1 MVCRAQVSS
10 VFRLCR
16 WDSNNLQFTQA
27 WRLTV
32 CSPKH
37 SGIILKSHPIFE
49 KWIVLSDGKKLCK
62 IMHNFLGGWIIKS
75 LGGAFNERDIN
86 WEAFRLK
93 IYLANNLHDSL
104 TKVWPRKPLKLSI
117 NCQLWTARSSHFTT
131 GEDTWKLLVVSR
143 STLANSL
150 NIWCTVP
157 WCNEV
162 FGSLLHSSIVR
173 ARDLRR
179 RTAIVFIKRHK
190 YWLSGK
196 YQYTRIIQKHQ
207 TKRQGNVSKRERG
220 GEGEMEWERACVRGR
235 EMSGRYTSAG
245 V

>member
-1 MVCRAQVSS
+1 MVYRVQVSS

-93 IYLANNLHDSL
+93 IYLANNLPGSL

-117 NCQLWTARSSHFTT
+117 NCQLWAARSSHFTT

-143 STLANSL
+143 TTLTNSF
-150 NIWCTVP
+150 NIWC
-157 WCNEV
+157 NEM

-179 RTAIVFIKRHK
+179 RTTIVFIKRQK

-196 YQYTRIIQKHQ
+196 YQCTRIIQKHRN
-207 TKRQGNVSKRERG
+207 KKARK
-220 GEGEMEWERACVRGR
+220 CK
-235 EMSGRYTSAG
+235 
-245 V
+245 

>member
-1 MVCRAQVSS
+1 MVYRVQVSS

-93 IYLANNLHDSL
+93 IYLANNLPGSL

-117 NCQLWTARSSHFTT
+117 NCQLWAARSSHFTT

-143 STLANSL
+143 TTLTNSF
-150 NIWCTVP
+150 NI

-162 FGSLLHSSIVR
+162 FGSLLHCSIVR

-179 RTAIVFIKRHK
+179 RTTIVFIKRQK

-196 YQYTRIIQKHQ
+196 YQCTRKIQKHRN
-207 TKRQGNVSKRERG
+207 KKARK
-220 GEGEMEWERACVRGR
+220 CK
-235 EMSGRYTSAG
+235 
-245 V
+245 